1 MTILFGISNCDTVKK
16 ARKWLDSNNI
26 EYRYHDFRNDGL
38 EHDQLQQ
45 WIDAIGYQTLVNKRS
60 TTWKQLDDDAKSS
73 LDSISAKALMLA
85 NPTLIKRLSWLIRQ
99 AWLALGL
106 KTASFSNA
114 SNNTTIYLF
123 TSLGFTHDKLSI

>member
-1 MTILFGISNCDTVKK
+1 MTTLFGISNCDTVKK

-26 EYRYHDFRNDGL
+26 EYRYHDFRSDGL

-85 NPTLIKRLSWLIRQ
+85 NPTLIKRPVVVDQ
-99 AWLALGL
+99 AGL
-106 KTASFSNA
+106 VSV
-114 SNNTTIYLF
+114 
-123 TSLGFTHDKLSI
+123 GFKDSEFQQRFQ